1 MPLFESSQIFARP
14 SAEVFDFFSRPANL
28 LAASPPELHLRLD
41 EAPER
46 LGPGARVT
54 VRGRRWGVPHRIV
67 TEVTAFEPG
76 VLFVEEQRLGP
87 FRRWVHTHRFDVV
100 ADGTRVSETID
111 FEPPGGL
118 LGLTVT
124 AASVLRDLEWAFAY
138 RKKRLEELL
147 GPAPRSPEARG

>member
-1 MPLFESSQIFARP
+1 MPVFESSQTFPRP
-14 SAEVFDFFSRPANL
+14 PDEVFDFFCRPADV

-41 EAPER
+41 GGPER
-46 LGPGARVT
+46 LALGARVT
-54 VRGRRWGVPHRIV
+54 VRGRRWGVPHRIT

-76 VLFVEEQRLGP
+76 VLLVEEQRQGP
-87 FRRWVHTHRFDVV
+87 FRRWVHTHRFEAV
-100 ADGTRVSETID
+100 ACGTRVSEGVE

-138 RKKRLEELL
+138 RKKRLEEFL
-147 GPAPRSPEARG
+147 GQPGESATG